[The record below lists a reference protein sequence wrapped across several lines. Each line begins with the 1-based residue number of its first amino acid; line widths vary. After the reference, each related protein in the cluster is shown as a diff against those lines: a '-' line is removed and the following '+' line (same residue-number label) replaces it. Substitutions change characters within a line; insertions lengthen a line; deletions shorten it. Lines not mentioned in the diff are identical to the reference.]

1 MESLSKTC
9 LERCRLLTE
18 NTKKTIM
25 DASPDGRIGEKRS
38 CRPGVKERLVKERL
52 VKGERG

>member
-1 MESLSKTC
+1 M
-9 LERCRLLTE
+9 TE

>member
-1 MESLSKTC
+1 M
-9 LERCRLLTE
+9 TE

-25 DASPDGRIGEKRS
+25 DARPDGRIVEKRS
-38 CRPGVKERLVKERL
+38 CHPGVKERLVKERL